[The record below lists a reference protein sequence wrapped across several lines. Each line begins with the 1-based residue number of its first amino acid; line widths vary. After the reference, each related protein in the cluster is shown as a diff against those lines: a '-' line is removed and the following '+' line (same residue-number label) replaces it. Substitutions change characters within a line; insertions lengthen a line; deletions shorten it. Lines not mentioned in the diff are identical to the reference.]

1 MNRCSYWSAAILVLA
16 LTGSASGCRSEHGNQ
31 AASEQPQAIAVE
43 LLVAPV
49 VDDHPWVI
57 ALLTEIS
64 ITRPPGA
71 DARLEGRN
79 GPEGL
84 RHPEPI
90 IEAESREA
98 LEQALAAYEAKHPR
112 SPELWPVWEFEP
124 FGPRERVTWR
134 LHFVDRSRGFVAD
147 DQARAR
153 IVRHEHGPSVHVSL
167 GEAQAKLFYG
177 LTLEAVGGRLAI
189 AVDGE
194 VVMLPIVMEPIVDGE
209 LQLLTRTR
217 EDPEVTAPALLAR
230 LRGQ

>member
-1 MNRCSYWSAAILVLA
+1 MKLSTYPVAGLLVLA
-16 LTGSASGCRSEHGNQ
+16 LMGSASGCRGEHDNR
-31 AASEQPQAIAVE
+31 AANDRHAFAVE

-90 IEAESREA
+90 IEGETREA

-112 SPELWPVWEFEP
+112 SPELQPVWEFQP
-124 FGPRERVTWR
+124 FGPGERVMWR
-134 LHFVDRSRGFVAD
+134 LHFADRSRGFVAD

-153 IVRHEHGPSVHVSL
+153 IVRHDHGPSVHVSL
-167 GEAQAKLFYG
+167 GEAQRKTFYG
-177 LTLEAVGGRLAI
+177 LTLETVGGRLAI

-194 VVMLPIVMEPIVDGE
+194 AVMVPIVMEPIADGE
-209 LQLLTRTR
+209 LQLLTRTS

>member
-1 MNRCSYWSAAILVLA
+1 MKGCWACIVLVLA
-16 LTGSASGCRSEHGNQ
+16 LTGWASSCKSEHDDQ
-31 AASEQPQAIAVE
+31 AAAERHAIAAE

-49 VDDHPWVI
+49 IDDHPWVI

-90 IEAESREA
+90 IEGESREA
-98 LEQALAAYEAKHPR
+98 LEQALAAYEAKRPR
-112 SPELWPVWEFEP
+112 SPELWPVWESEP
-124 FGPRERVTWR
+124 FGPGERVKWR
-134 LHFVDRSRGFVAD
+134 LHFVDRSRGFVVD
-147 DQARAR
+147 DQARAG
-153 IVRHEHGPSVHVSL
+153 IVRHDHGPSVHVSL
-167 GEAQAKLFYG
+167 GEAQRKALYS
-177 LTLEAVGGRLAI
+177 LTLEHVGGRLAI

-194 VVMLPIVMEPIVDGE
+194 VVMLPIVMEPVVDGE

-217 EDPEVTAPALLAR
+217 EDPELTAPALLAR

>member
-1 MNRCSYWSAAILVLA
+1 MRLELSLLLA
-16 LTGSASGCRSEHGNQ
+16 LSGVVSGCRREHAEQ
-31 AASEQPQAIAVE
+31 AVHERVPITAS

-90 IEAESREA
+90 IEGETREA
-98 LEQALAAYEAKHPR
+98 LEQALAAYEAKRPR

-124 FGPRERVTWR
+124 FGPGERVVWR
-134 LHFVDRSRGFVAD
+134 LHFVDRSRGFLLD
-147 DQARAR
+147 DQARAS
-153 IVRHEHGPSVHVSL
+153 IVRHDHGPSVHVYL
-167 GEAQAKLFYG
+167 GEAQRKAFYA
-177 LTLEAVGGRLAI
+177 LTLELVGGRLAI
-189 AVDGE
+189 ALDGE
-194 VVMLPIVMEPIVDGE
+194 VVMLPLVMEPILDGD

-217 EDPEVTAPALLAR
+217 DDPELTAPALFER
-230 LRGQ
+230 LRGP

>member
-1 MNRCSYWSAAILVLA
+1 MRLALSLLLA
-16 LTGSASGCRSEHGNQ
+16 LTGVASGCRREDAEL
-31 AASEQPQAIAVE
+31 AAHEREPITAP

-90 IEAESREA
+90 IEGETREA
-98 LEQALAAYEAKHPR
+98 LEQALAAYEAKRPR
-112 SPELWPVWEFEP
+112 SPELLPVWEFQP
-124 FGPRERVTWR
+124 FGPGERVVWR
-134 LHFVDRSRGFVAD
+134 LHFVDRSRGFLVD
-147 DQARAR
+147 DQARAS
-153 IVRHEHGPSVHVSL
+153 IVRHDHGPSVHVYL
-167 GEAQAKLFYG
+167 GEEQRKAFYA
-177 LTLEAVGGRLAI
+177 LTLELVGARLAI
-189 AVDGE
+189 ALDGE
-194 VVMLPIVMEPIVDGE
+194 AVMMPIVMEPILDGD

-217 EDPEVTAPALLAR
+217 EDPELTAPALFER

>member
-1 MNRCSYWSAAILVLA
+1 MIMVLALA
-16 LTGSASGCRSEHGNQ
+16 LTGWASGCKANSDDQ
-31 AASEQPQAIAVE
+31 AVHERQPIAVE

-79 GPEGL
+79 GLEGL

-90 IEAESREA
+90 IEGETREA
-98 LEQALAAYEAKHPR
+98 LEHALAAYEAKHPR

-124 FGPRERVTWR
+124 FGPGERVVWR
-134 LHFVDRSRGFVAD
+134 LHFVDRSRGFMVD
-147 DQARAR
+147 EEARAG
-153 IVRHEHGPSVHVSL
+153 IVRHDHGPSVHVYL
-167 GEAQAKLFYG
+167 GEAQRKIFYA
-177 LTLEAVGGRLAI
+177 LTLELVGNRLAI
-189 AVDGE
+189 AVDGQSL
-194 VVMLPIVMEPIVDGE
+194 MMPIVMEPILDGD

-217 EDPEVTAPALLAR
+217 EDPELTAPALLAR
-230 LRGQ
+230 LYGQ